1 MGVFIVE
8 NNTEKQI
15 LEELRNINKSL
26 KHMDNKMDTLEGEGK
41 PNFIIWD
48 IIRSL
53 LIGVVI
59 VGPAIAVAIIVF
71 QVLYNWLFG

>member
-1 MGVFIVE
+1 ME

-26 KHMDNKMDTLEGEGK
+26 EHMDSKIDPIDRGGK
-41 PNFIIWD
+41 TGFIVWD

-59 VGPAIAVAIIVF
+59 VGPAIAVTIIVF
-71 QVLYNWLFG
+71 QILYSWLFG